1 MDGKL
6 YSYYP
11 KGVIVV
17 EIIVEINML
26 PAPKAEVSVVNIDRF
41 FLIFLNNE
49 C

>member
-26 PAPKAEVSVVNIDRF
+26 PAPKAEIIVVDIDRF
-41 FLIFLNNE
+41 FSILQNNE
-49 C
+49 

>member
-17 EIIVEINML
+17 EIIVEIDML
-26 PAPKAEVSVVNIDRF
+26 PAPKAEVLVVLIDR
-41 FLIFLNNE
+41 IFSMFQNNE